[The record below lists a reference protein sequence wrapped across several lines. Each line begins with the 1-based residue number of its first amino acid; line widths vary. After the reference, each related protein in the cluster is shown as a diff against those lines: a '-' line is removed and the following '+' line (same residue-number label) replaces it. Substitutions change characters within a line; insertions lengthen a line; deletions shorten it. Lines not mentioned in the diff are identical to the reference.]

1 MAGRGRCL
9 SASGVDR
16 GVVDVD
22 GKSYTYA
29 FHSKTW
35 KLFFEPGLGG
45 ARNCCIRLLNGDFP
59 DEATFARRISA
70 ACDRAAAK
78 ELAAAQATAVD
89 APSPLHTRSP
99 SKKRVS
105 ELFNVS
111 RDDVP
116 ASFPTDRP
124 GRASREAVSAKRNL
138 HHEAHE
144 QEHERLLEAAD
155 DLGDKVLRLRVLKN
169 AQAARAREAEAKCGS
184 LKRAAAKASAKSLSE
199 KAVDGAEIDK
209 LLAAVGELEAE
220 LTGKTADTLAAQQ
233 LEQVPPFGMVGKGKG
248 NGRGRTWQWWVRAM
262 IYEQLA
268 NGTSPSAIIKSIV
281 SDAAYLTPW
290 LGVVLP
296 TTRFVQRM
304 RYELRSL
311 AKALAAWRVAWS

>member
-1 MAGRGRCL
+1 MAGHPK
-9 SASGVDR
+9 ATDTER
-16 GVVDVD
+16 GVVHVD
-22 GKSYTYA
+22 GEPHAYI
-29 FHSKTW
+29 FHIKTW
-35 KLFFEPGLGG
+35 KLNVTPGFGG
-45 ARNCCIRLLNGDFP
+45 KRQGVCALTNGDFA
-59 DEATFARRISA
+59 DEPTFVLHI
-70 ACDRAAAK
+70 RAAR
-78 ELAAAQATAVD
+78 ERAALNAPAPARAPAA
-89 APSPLHTRSP
+89 APSPLHTRPLERRKSDP
-99 SKKRVS
+99 T
-105 ELFNVS
+105 NVG
-111 RDDVP
+111 RDEVP
-116 ASFPTDRP
+116 ATFPTDRP
-124 GRASREAVSAKRNL
+124 RRASREAVSAKRNL
-138 HHEAHE
+138 HLEAHE

-169 AQAARAREAEAKCGS
+169 AQAARAREAEAKYGS

-248 NGRGRTWQWWVRAM
+248 NGRGRTWPWWVRAM

-268 NGTSPSAIIKSIV
+268 NGTSPSAIIKNIV